1 MKCEK
6 CGAEW
11 NSNISKKNNKCPFC
25 GEFVTDI
32 TPYKTVTDALSM
44 ITDRFGKEIYLEENK
59 VWVKVEIQVRTMA
72 MDFWANLEHDVKYK
86 TNSKLS
92 KKDSGLLK
100 IYAKI
105 ISKINKKMVKMYRN
119 NYQCIENEI

>member
-1 MKCEK
+1 M
-6 CGAEW
+6 
-11 NSNISKKNNKCPFC
+11 
-25 GEFVTDI
+25 
-32 TPYKTVTDALSM
+32 
-44 ITDRFGKEIYLEENK
+44 EENK

-100 IYAKI
+100 MYAKI

-119 NYQCIENEI
+119 NYQYIENEI